1 MRRFVGRGRELE
13 ALERIFDAGNV
24 KACMV
29 YGRRRIG
36 KTMMLRR
43 FVEDK
48 PHIYVEFDRGS
59 TEKGCVMVLED
70 AISKH
75 LGEDVRFNDV
85 RHAMNAIGDI
95 CAATKTVVVFDE
107 LPYFTKSFPEA
118 SSELQHL
125 VDRIIRETESMAI
138 VCGSS
143 ISLMLEEASDSG
155 SPLYGRFLFQM
166 RLGPLTLEETR
177 GFHPSMTDMDLLK
190 TYLVLGG
197 IAAYHDCVGDTDF
210 RGAVEGSLL
219 NRYGFIRNDVR
230 NWISEEMG
238 PRRNDAMALL
248 SAISSG
254 CGSYKDIKNRT
265 GLTEYALNDCL
276 AKMTSMGLTERRD
289 SVIKSKKSKI
299 YCISDLPAAFYYA
312 VVERNAA
319 ILDSSSSEGYESMK
333 SIIATHIGKAF
344 EGFCREF
351 VKTSYA
357 CVETGTWWGE
367 VPFRDAEGNVIRE
380 EDGKA
385 LTEHVDIDVVAMIR
399 KGNDRITLFGE
410 CKFTNA
416 PTGTDV
422 ADALMD
428 RAKTASPD
436 ANARYALFSPSGF
449 TEGLRQF
456 AEQDGR
462 MMLFGLDVLSGR
474 KDPPAIP

>member
-1 MRRFVGRGRELE
+1 
-13 ALERIFDAGNV
+13 
-24 KACMV
+24 MV

-70 AISKH
+70 ALSKH
-75 LGEDVRFNDV
+75 LGKDVRFDDI
-85 RHAMNAIGDI
+85 RRAMNAIGDI
-95 CAATKTVVVFDE
+95 CAETKTVVVFDE
-107 LPYFTKSFPEA
+107 LPYFTRSFPEA

-125 VDRIIRETESMAI
+125 VNRIVRDTESMVI

-166 RLGPLTLEETR
+166 RLGPLTLDETR
-177 GFHPSMTDMDLLK
+177 GFHPSMNDMDLLR

-210 RGAVEGSLL
+210 RGTVEGSLL
-219 NRYGFIRNDVR
+219 NRFGFIRNDVR

-238 PRRNDAMALL
+238 PRRNDAMAVL

-254 CGSYKDIKNRT
+254 CGSYKDIRNRT
-265 GLTEYALNDCL
+265 GLTEYSLNDCI
-276 AKMTSMGLTERRD
+276 AKMTSIGLVERRD
-289 SVIKSKKSKI
+289 SMFRTKKSKI
-299 YCISDLPAAFYYA
+299 YCISDPPAAFYYA

-319 ILDSSSSEGYESMK
+319 MLDSSSSEGYESMR
-333 SIIATHIGKAF
+333 SVIATHLGKAF

-351 VKTSYA
+351 VKTRYA
-357 CVETGTWWGE
+357 CTETGTWWGE
-367 VPFRDAEGNVIRE
+367 VPFRDTMGNVIRE
-380 EDGKA
+380 EDGKVM
-385 LTEHVDIDVVAMIR
+385 TEHVDIDVVAVIR
-399 KGNDRITLFGE
+399 KGNDRITMFGE

-416 PTGTDV
+416 PTGNDV
-422 ADALMD
+422 VESLMD
-428 RAKTASPD
+428 RAMSASPN

-449 TEGLRQF
+449 TEELKERT
-456 AEQDGR
+456 EQDGR
-462 MMLFGLDVLSGR
+462 IMLFGLDVLSGR
-474 KDPPAIP
+474 RGPPGIR